1 MGADD
6 VIDYLVVVAIR
17 LLSLSSKWFEQNV
30 INNILEF
37 VKGFEHLLM
46 VLTVVAFFLIIMYMT
61 IKQFKK
67 LPKFY
72 IIEIEDV
79 YGNKTDVDGLRTNFT
94 TFTAAKSYAHFYSNL
109 YGDQYKFRI
118 IGRNRI
124 LNYPHSQD
132 YTRN

>member
-1 MGADD
+1 LGADE

-46 VLTVVAFFLIIMYMT
+46 VLTVVSFFLIIMYMT
-61 IKQFKK
+61 MKQFKK

-72 IIEIEDV
+72 VIEIEDV
-79 YGNKTDVDGLRTNFT
+79 YGNKSSVDGLRTNFT
-94 TFTAAKSYAHFYSNL
+94 TFTAAKSYSHFYSNL
-109 YGDQYKFRI
+109 YGNQYKFRI
-118 IGRNRI
+118 VGRNRI
-124 LNYPHSQD
+124 LNFPYSQD
-132 YTRN
+132 YSSN

>member
-1 MGADD
+1 

-30 INNILEF
+30 INNVLEF

-46 VLTVVAFFLIIMYMT
+46 VLTVVSFFLIIMYMT

-72 IIEIEDV
+72 VIEIEDV
-79 YGNKTDVDGLRTNFT
+79 YGNKSSVDGLRTNFT

-109 YGDQYKFRI
+109 YGNQYKFRI
-118 IGRNRI
+118 VGRNRI

-132 YTRN
+132 YSSN

>member
-1 MGADD
+1 M
-6 VIDYLVVVAIR
+6 IDYLVVVAIR
-17 LLSLSSKWFEQNV
+17 LLSFSSKWFEQNV

-79 YGNKTDVDGLRTNFT
+79 YGHKTAVDGLRTNFT

-118 IGRNRI
+118 VGRNRI

>member
-1 MGADD
+1 VGANE

-30 INNILEF
+30 INNVLEF

-46 VLTVVAFFLIIMYMT
+46 VLTVVSFFLIIMYMT

-72 IIEIEDV
+72 VIEIEDV
-79 YGNKTDVDGLRTNFT
+79 YGNKSSVDGLRTNFT

-109 YGDQYKFRI
+109 YGNQYKFRI
-118 IGRNRI
+118 VGRNRI

-132 YTRN
+132 YSSN